1 MSKNDVHDE
10 RVSIE
15 SKIRIPLSNGQ
26 VKYVVSNESIDLDA
40 IPIIDVSG
48 INSPNISDRMAIAK
62 QIRTAATEIGFF
74 YVINHV
80 R

>member
-1 MSKNDVHDE
+1 MHDE
-10 RVSIE
+10 SE
-15 SKIRIPLSNGQ
+15 STKSKIRIPLSNGQ

-48 INSPNISDRMAIAK
+48 INSPNVSDRMAIAQ
-62 QIRTAATEIGFF
+62 QIRIAATEIGFF